1 MPSVIFSHKKIQE
14 RDYLNQLLEERKWFE
29 SEKFDVFLPK
39 NKDSIE
45 KAITNENESL
55 EEKVIWLKKEWKKIE
70 KDYFKIVKKFHY
82 KKFLPRYK
90 CHVSRF
96 GPEGKYT
103 RPDML
108 FIRLRTKQ
116 DKKRIIETIGHELL
130 HLIFADFLE
139 SKKLGYAEREWM
151 IDTLMLQS
159 NLFRLFPRYKKQSI
173 GKVRQKLLKTILK

>member
-14 RDYLNQLLEERKWFE
+14 KEYLHQLLEERRWFE

-45 KAITNENESL
+45 KAIVNKNKSL
-55 EEKVIWLKKEWKKIE
+55 SKKIIWLEKEWTKIE
-70 KDYFKIVKKFHY
+70 GNYFKIVKNFQY
-82 KKFLPRYK
+82 KKFLPYYK

-108 FIRLRTKQ
+108 FVRLWTKQ
-116 DKKRIIETIGHELL
+116 DKKRVTETIGHELL
-130 HLIFADFLE
+130 HLIFADFFE
-139 SKKLGYAEREWM
+139 SKKLGYAEREGM
-151 IDTLMLQS
+151 IDALILQS
-159 NLFRLFPRYKKQSI
+159 DLSKFFPRYEKQSI
-173 GKVRQKLLKTILK
+173 GKLRQKLFKDILK